1 MKVFTTS
8 TSSQDLVFIGR
19 RDATSIIVNIIDES
33 NDNTYNQT
41 LTATNSNGYT
51 TVSITWDGFIEG
63 RSYFVEINEDAVLGN
78 ASLLWR
84 GKAYC
89 TDQTDIQNFKLI
101 PEVRD
106 NIIEI

>member
-8 TSSQDLVFIGR
+8 TGNQDLIFIGR
-19 RDATSIIVNIIDES
+19 RDATDIIVNIIDES
-33 NDNTYNQT
+33 NDNKYIET
-41 LTATNSNGYT
+41 LTATNANGYT
-51 TVSITWDGFIEG
+51 TVAIAWDGFIEG
-63 RSYFVEINEDAVLGN
+63 RTYFIEINEDAVIGN
-78 ASLLWR
+78 TSLLWR

-89 TDQTDIQNFKLI
+89 TDQTDIQHFKLM

>member
-8 TSSQDLVFIGR
+8 TGNQDLTFIGR
-19 RDATSIIVNIIDES
+19 RDATDIIVNIIDES
-33 NDNTYNQT
+33 NDNTY
-41 LTATNSNGYT
+41 TNASTGTNANGYT
-51 TVSITWDGFIEG
+51 TVVVAWDGFIEG
-63 RSYFVEINEDAVLGN
+63 RTYFIEITEAFVIAQD
-78 ASLLWR
+78 SLLWR

-89 TDQTDIQNFKLI
+89 TDQTDIEHFKLI